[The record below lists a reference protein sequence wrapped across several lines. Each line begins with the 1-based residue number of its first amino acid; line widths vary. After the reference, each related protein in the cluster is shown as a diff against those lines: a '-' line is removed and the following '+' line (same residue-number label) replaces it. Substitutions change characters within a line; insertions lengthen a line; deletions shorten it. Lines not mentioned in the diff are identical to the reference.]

1 MILLVTPNY
10 LLTHWGTPWMWV
22 CWEAGAPQRP
32 LVLWPS
38 TGAHL
43 EVPGGMMELGLLQE
57 AETVGNRGPIPRG
70 EDILILNSW
79 SVVTGPSNDQVA
91 GKHLFLCR
99 RFGISLREIVLS
111 ELSESLSYRWSGK
124 PSLIKNKANWKSSVN
139 HQVEEFSL
147 QRSKNHN
154 SKNLLKP
161 YGTWCHKN
169 LTL

>member
-1 MILLVTPNY
+1 M
-10 LLTHWGTPWMWV
+10 

-79 SVVTGPSNDQVA
+79 SVVTGPSNDQVGVNIHFCA
-91 GKHLFLCR
+91 KVG
-99 RFGISLREIVLS
+99 
-111 ELSESLSYRWSGK
+111 
-124 PSLIKNKANWKSSVN
+124 PLI
-139 HQVEEFSL
+139 
-147 QRSKNHN
+147 
-154 SKNLLKP
+154 
-161 YGTWCHKN
+161 
-169 LTL
+169 